1 MATTAE
7 QQQQETPQITGREI
21 RELRARGHHLD
32 PVLIIGR
39 EGINSMV
46 LHALDDALEAR
57 ELIKVKLGPNCSLD
71 KQGAAQTLAEE
82 SGAALVQ
89 VLGRTILLYRP
100 AAAGAGEQQ
109 DKVGKKGGRKTA
121 PKRQG

>member
-1 MATTAE
+1 VTTTKE
-7 QQQQETPQITGREI
+7 QQETPQLSGREV
-21 RELRARGHHLD
+21 RELRARAHHLD

-39 EGINSMV
+39 EGINAMV

-57 ELIKVKLGPNCSLD
+57 GLIKVKLGPNCPLD
-71 KQGAAQTLAEE
+71 KQGAARTLVED

-100 AAAGAGEQQ
+100 TTEEAVSGTGTAR
-109 DKVGKKGGRKTA
+109 KKKSKTA
-121 PKRQG
+121 PKRAGNE